1 MKTQWIKKLSCLTM
15 VVLCLSV
22 FTATAEAAVVWSED
36 FNTGMDGWTTTGFV
50 SWDSGPVVEG
60 NFSTDGNQLT
70 VLDDDVNYARREST
84 VVVGTWSFD
93 MYVPD
98 TPNGYVGVAFMS
110 NGTRPLELD
119 TRFVSVEAAT
129 VGQDRFNFWWM
140 RGPNEWLGDIAYIP
154 TESIV
159 GWHHIDITRT
169 SGGLFNVYFNGSF
182 EFTTVT
188 NDVTQSTYFECFGV
202 NATGAAFDNI
212 VVNDEVWEPEETTPT
227 PTTPPPEIPYV
238 LVAVGV
244 GVAVV
249 IVLAVVCLR
258 RR

>member
-1 MKTQWIKKLSCLTM
+1 MKTQWLKVLSFLTM
-15 VVLCLSV
+15 FVLCLSV
-22 FTATAEAAVVWSED
+22 FIATADADTVWSED
-36 FNTGMDGWTTTGFV
+36 FDTGMDGWTTTAFT
-50 SWDSGPVVEG
+50 SWDSGPVVAG

-70 VLDDDVNYARREST
+70 VLDNDANYARHEST
-84 VVVGTWSFD
+84 NVVGTWSFD
-93 MYVPD
+93 MYVPN
-98 TPNGYVGVAFMS
+98 TPNGYIGVAFMS
-110 NGTRPLELD
+110 NGTRPLEFD
-119 TRFVSVEAAT
+119 TRFVSVEATT

-140 RGPNEWLGDIAYIP
+140 RGPNEWLGDIAYVP

-169 SGGLFNVYFNGSF
+169 SGGLFNVFFNGSF

-212 VVNDEVWEPEETTPT
+212 VVSDTIDITTDTGTPPPT
-227 PTTPPPEIPYV
+227 PPEIPYL
-238 LVAVGV
+238 LVTVGV
-244 GVAVV
+244 GVVV
-249 IVLAVVCLR
+249 VVLLAVVCLR